1 MTRPAHRS
9 LDENAA
15 PNDGADP
22 CPGAEPEWPC
32 DPVESVFARTRDGQL
47 TEDQWRHAIERIVAT
62 TEPELEAR
70 FAGRRDGG
78 ERYFRQASCMLRV
91 VDADGAVGV
100 HLVTTRNLS
109 RGGLSVIHGQEL
121 AIGSTCV
128 LALEQPEG
136 PGAVREASIEWCRA
150 VEVGQGG
157 AAPAFELGLR
167 FKGELD
173 VTPFLENR

>member
-1 MTRPAHRS
+1 MTTPARRS

-15 PNDGADP
+15 PAG
-22 CPGAEPEWPC
+22 PGTEPEWPC

-47 TEDQWRHAIERIVAT
+47 TEAEWRHAIERIVAT

-70 FAGRRDGG
+70 FAGRRDDGK
-78 ERYFRQASCMLRV
+78 RYFRQAACMLRV

-109 RGGLSVIHGQEL
+109 RGGLSVIHGREV
-121 AIGSTCV
+121 AVGSACV
-128 LALEQPEG
+128 LALETPD
-136 PGAVREASIEWCRA
+136 GAGVLREASVEWCRA
-150 VEVGQGG
+150 VEVGRGG

-167 FKGELD
+167 FEGTLD
-173 VTPFLENR
+173 VTPFLESR

>member
-1 MTRPAHRS
+1 
-9 LDENAA
+9 
-15 PNDGADP
+15 
-22 CPGAEPEWPC
+22 
-32 DPVESVFARTRDGQL
+32 
-47 TEDQWRHAIERIVAT
+47 
-62 TEPELEAR
+62 
-70 FAGRRDGG
+70 
-78 ERYFRQASCMLRV
+78 MLRV

-121 AIGSTCV
+121 AVGSTCV

-173 VTPFLENR
+173 VTPFLESR